1 MSYQDKNSDA
11 VSNTLA
17 AESNIGQALAAI
29 HRALA
34 QIDEPARAASV
45 QSYLQKAATLID
57 SARLA
62 HGRANGAE
70 PGQGVT
76 TPEIVAAIA
85 AAISVVL
92 TGPYRLVSVQKI
104 AVPVATQSAWT
115 AEGRTQIFRS
125 HKLR

>member
-1 MSYQDKNSDA
+1 MSHKDKNSD
-11 VSNTLA
+11 VVENTLA

-45 QSYLQKAATLID
+45 QSYLQKATNLID

-70 PGQGVT
+70 SGQGVSS
-76 TPEIVAAIA
+76 PEIVAAIA

-92 TGPYRLVSVQKI
+92 SGPYRLVSVQKI
-104 AVPVATQSAWT
+104 AVPVSAQSAWT